1 MNEIPETFTPPPM
14 NKMADD
20 IGVIGFGTVVC
31 EVVKDPTA
39 KADCRKLVEPLEK
52 GQSNAIDTLVE
63 LLIHNPDEIDDAAE
77 RFNYNMEKAVKI
89 AEERLKAKDAT

>member
-1 MNEIPETFTPPPM
+1 MNEIPETFAPPTP
-14 NKMADD
+14 NKVADD
-20 IGVIGFGTVVC
+20 IGVIGFGEVVC
-31 EVVKDPTA
+31 SLVKDPKA
-39 KADCRKLVEPLEK
+39 KGDCRRMVEPLGN

-89 AEERLKAKDAT
+89 AEERLKAKNAA